1 MGATTMPMTDYVMG
15 ATAEERRRLIDQ
27 ALTIDRA
34 TERYLREAGIEE
46 GMRVLDLGSGMGDT
60 ALLAAR
66 LVGPSGRVL
75 GIERSPT
82 MTAAATAR
90 MRALDV
96 PQVEIVAGD
105 VTELPRLGGR
115 PFDAVIGRLILVQVP
130 DPVAV
135 LGDAVALVRPG
146 GLAVMVEYDLGAVT
160 SHPPAPLWER
170 TIDRLLDVMA
180 IAGAHVRMGLELHPT
195 FLAAGLPAPRL
206 RSDQDLG
213 AGPDWAGYERVAEVA
228 RSLLPTLRAYDEGA
242 ATELDVDTLAARLR
256 DDVVATGGVATWP
269 ALLGAWAHVPD

>member
-15 ATAEERRRLIDQ
+15 TTAEERRRLIDQ

-75 GIERSPT
+75 GIERSQT
-82 MTAAATAR
+82 MIAAATAR
-90 MRALDV
+90 MRSLDA

-115 PFDAVIGRLILVQVP
+115 PFDAVIGRLILIHLP

-135 LGDAVALVRPG
+135 LRDAIALVRPG
-146 GLAVMVEYDLGAVT
+146 GLAVMIDYDLGAIT

-170 TIDRLLDVMA
+170 TIDRLLDAMTV
-180 IAGAHVRMGLELHPT
+180 AGGHLRMGLDLRPT

-213 AGPDWAGYERVAEVA
+213 GGPDWAGYERVAEVA
-228 RSLLPTLRAYDEGA
+228 RSVRPTLRAYDEEA
-242 ATELDVDTLAARLR
+242 AAELDVDTLAARLR

-269 ALLGAWAHVPD
+269 SLVGAWARVPD